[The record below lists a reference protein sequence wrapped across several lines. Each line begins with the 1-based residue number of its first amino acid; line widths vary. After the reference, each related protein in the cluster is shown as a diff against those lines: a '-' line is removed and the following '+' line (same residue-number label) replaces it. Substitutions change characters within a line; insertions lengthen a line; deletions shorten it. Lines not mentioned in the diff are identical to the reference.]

1 MNYVELEPFPPGSEK
16 WKQQRRLGVGSSDAP
31 IVCLGE
37 WWGLSPFD
45 LWLDKVHGVEQ
56 SANNSM
62 AMGSIMEDVIAR
74 LAAEREGWELAK
86 MPAIRSI
93 ADPWRQCNIDR
104 VILNRGRAIL
114 EVKKSRNGAG
124 WGHGDEDIPSGV
136 YIQVQH
142 QLDVFGGAE
151 AFVAVLIAGEDLRVY
166 EIAAR
171 PDLQAKIRDAE
182 RRFWDLVE
190 SREPPP
196 VTTDVRAR
204 YQEWFPPSPYD
215 CTARPGEPIEAIA
228 EHYAGLSDRAKAAG
242 REYRA
247 ADKVKKVAG
256 ARLTVAM
263 RQFKKITLAD
273 GRAIEQRPVTRKGV
287 TKYDLKLIGFTTED
301 DDDGEE

>member
-1 MNYVELEPFPPGSEK
+1 MNYVELEPFSPGSEE

-56 SANNSM
+56 SMNNSM

-74 LAAEREGWELAK
+74 LAAERERWEIAK

-124 WGHGDEDIPSGV
+124 WGNGAEDIPSGV

-142 QLDVFGGAE
+142 QLDVYGGAE
-151 AFVAVLIAGEDLRVY
+151 AFVAVLIAGEDLRTY

-196 VTTDVRAR
+196 VTTDVGHLLDSM
-204 YQEWFPPSPYD
+204 FPPKAGSRV
-215 CTARPGEPIEAIA
+215 TAEPFSELSVLAAQYAIA
-228 EHYAGLSDRAKAAG
+228 AHETKVAG
-242 REYRA
+242 REYRRL
-247 ADKVKKVAG
+247 DDIKKVRASMLKKAMG
-256 ARLTVAM
+256 ASILE
-263 RQFKKITLAD
+263 IAD
-273 GRAIEQRPVTRKGV
+273 GRRVEQRTAKVGRI
-287 TKYDLKLIGFTTED
+287 DLKLFGFDLED
-301 DDDGEE
+301 EDGE